1 MKNKLFL
8 LIYTLV
14 VFAFGSLVTFLL
26 MTRSHMAQLAQLKA
40 KTSTNIH
47 DLATPLPHKSPQGEN
62 IEQASEQPLIIE
74 SLAIEHGL
82 TQAQTT
88 NQRNFSTQ
96 DFNEQSAKAVLNS
109 ISNRQLD
116 AYVERFMTDKD
127 AELIKDKRQFANRA
141 IEELYRPNDNQPLTG
156 QIIMSTSP
164 NFTQQSINT
173 NTLSKRQKLYAHLN
187 TFGKVP
193 LGANVF
199 IKWTNRTTGEV
210 LLFEKK
216 LILPNSNTNWV
227 SYQPYDSWQTGSY
240 DVKFYQFTSELTPVA
255 QLSYDVYQVI
265 D

>member
-47 DLATPLPHKSPQGEN
+47 DLANPLPHKLPQGEN

-82 TQAQTT
+82 TQAQT

-109 ISNRQLD
+109 IPNRQLD

-156 QIIMSTSP
+156 QIIMSISP

-173 NTLSKRQKLYAHLN
+173 NTLSKTAKALCPSKYLWQS
-187 TFGKVP
+187 TIGGKCFYKVD
-193 LGANVF
+193 
-199 IKWTNRTTGEV
+199 K
-210 LLFEKK
+210 
-216 LILPNSNTNWV
+216 
-227 SYQPYDSWQTGSY
+227 PYHWRS
-240 DVKFYQFTSELTPVA
+240 VA
-255 QLSYDVYQVI
+255 V
-265 D
+265 